1 MVQVYALQPVT
12 KLAHM
17 TASLELWIDIGCP
30 WSRML
35 LVEIDRAI
43 EDFNKPVNITFRAL
57 RIDPDGV
64 EDYGQTTIEHLVGAL
79 GISADE
85 AEGMLKNVIDEG
97 KTYGLE
103 FNFRTAR
110 GGNAMNAHR
119 LIKHAHTNGTQ
130 LEVAR
135 ELFEAHFAQGKLISN
150 KEVLKDI
157 AEKFKLTSDFL
168 NTDEYTQDVLDD
180 EANAKLKQIMNTPTG
195 IINGEYFF
203 EGLKPASVILSHLG
217 ELNS

>member
-1 MVQVYALQPVT
+1 MNPT
-12 KLAHM
+12 
-17 TASLELWIDIGCP
+17 LELWIDLGCP

-35 LVEIDRAI
+35 LVEIDQALK
-43 EDFNKPVNITFRAL
+43 EFNNSVSINFRAL

-79 GISADE
+79 GITEDE

-97 KTYGLE
+97 KSYGLE
-103 FNFRTAR
+103 FNFRIAR
-110 GGNAMNAHR
+110 GGNSMNAHR

-157 AEKFKLTSDFL
+157 AEKFNISAEFL
-168 NTDEYTQDVLDD
+168 NTDEYIQAVLDD
-180 EANAKLKQIMNTPTG
+180 EAEAKTKQILNTPTG
-195 IINGEYFF
+195 IINGKHFF

>member
-1 MVQVYALQPVT
+1 
-12 KLAHM
+12 
-17 TASLELWIDIGCP
+17 
-30 WSRML
+30 ML
-35 LVEIDRAI
+35 LVEIDQALSAYQKSVG
-43 EDFNKPVNITFRAL
+43 FTFRAL

-79 GISADE
+79 GITEDE

-97 KTYGLE
+97 KSYGLE

-110 GGNAMNAHR
+110 GGNSINAHR

-150 KEVLKDI
+150 KDVLGEI
-157 AEKFKLTSDFL
+157 AEKFNLSADFL
-168 NTDEYTQDVLDD
+168 ESDDYRQDVLDD
-180 EANAKLKQIMNTPTG
+180 EGKAKTKQITNTPTG
-195 IINGEYFF
+195 IINGKHFF

>member
-1 MVQVYALQPVT
+1 
-12 KLAHM
+12 M

-35 LVEIDRAI
+35 LVEIDRALS
-43 EDFNKPVNITFRAL
+43 EFGKPVDITLRAL

-97 KTYGLE
+97 KSYGLA
-103 FNFRTAR
+103 FNFRIAR
-110 GGNAMNAHR
+110 GGNSMKAHR

-130 LEVAR
+130 LQVAR
-135 ELFEAHFAQGKLISN
+135 ELFEGHFAEGKLISN
-150 KEVLKDI
+150 DAYLGEV
-157 AEKFKLTSDFL
+157 ATKFGLAADFL
-168 NTDEYTQDVLDD
+168 NTDEYIQDVLDD
-180 EANAKLKQIMNTPTG
+180 EAAAAAKEITNTPTG
-195 IINGEYFF
+195 VINGEHYF
-203 EGLKPASVILSHLG
+203 EGLKPSSVILSHLG

>member
-1 MVQVYALQPVT
+1 MRDLT
-12 KLAHM
+12 KLANM
-17 TASLELWIDIGCP
+17 TASLELWIDTGCP

-35 LVEIDRAI
+35 LVEIDRALS
-43 EDFNKPVNITFRAL
+43 DFQQPVDITFRAL

-79 GISADE
+79 GITEDE

-97 KTYGLE
+97 KSYGLA
-103 FNFRTAR
+103 FNFRIAR
-110 GGNAMNAHR
+110 GGNSMNAHR
-119 LIKHAHTNGTQ
+119 LIKHAHTNSIQ

-135 ELFEAHFAQGKLISN
+135 ELFEAHFAQGKLISS
-150 KEVLKDI
+150 KVVLAEI
-157 AEKFKLTSDFL
+157 AAKFNLDASFL
-168 NTDEYTQDVLDD
+168 DTDEYIQDVLDD
-180 EANAKLKQIMNTPTG
+180 EAKAKRKQITNTPTG
-195 IINGEYFF
+195 IINGKHFF